1 MHGSKSI
8 ERSEENRKEKARH
21 VITALRRQKIKSLRL
36 AQASKNTKAGI
47 WRVGRMVV
55 HACDP
60 KTWEVE
66 AGRDQI

>member
-8 ERSEENRKEKARH
+8 ERREKNRKEKARP
-21 VITALRRQKIKSLRL
+21 VITALRRQKIKNLRL
-36 AQASKNTKAGI
+36 AWASKNTKAGI
-47 WRVGRMVV
+47 WRVGRTIA

-60 KTWEVE
+60 KTLEIE